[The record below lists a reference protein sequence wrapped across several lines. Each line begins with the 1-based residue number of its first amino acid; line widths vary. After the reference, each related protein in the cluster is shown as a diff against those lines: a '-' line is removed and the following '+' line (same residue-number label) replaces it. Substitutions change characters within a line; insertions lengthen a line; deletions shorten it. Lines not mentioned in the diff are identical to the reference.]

1 MNLDGLETDA
11 QGNIVSRPVMGWIT
25 APVAG
30 MFVLLGLKY
39 AETPEQL
46 KTGGKTLQFGLLPA
60 QALELAEMLT
70 RQARGILEAP
80 QTEPP
85 N

>member
-1 MNLDGLETDA
+1 
-11 QGNIVSRPVMGWIT
+11 MGWIT

-46 KTGGKTLQFGLLPA
+46 KTAGKIIQFGLLPA

-70 RQARGILEAP
+70 KQARGILDAP
-80 QTEPP
+80 RPSEPP